1 MKNFLVRLLI
11 TMVAILLIAY
21 LLPRVIWVT
30 GLGSALLAAFLLGLV
45 NTIIRP
51 LLFILTLP
59 LTILTLGLFLL
70 VLNGFMLAL
79 VAFLVPGF
87 FVNGFGGAV
96 IGSLLISLVTWV
108 LSRLLMPKGE

>member
-21 LLPRVIWVT
+21 LLPGVIRVT
-30 GLGSALLAAFLLGLV
+30 GFGSALLAAFLLGLV
-45 NTIIRP
+45 NAFIRP
-51 LLFILTLP
+51 ILFFLTLP

-70 VLNGFMLAL
+70 VLNGLLLAL

-87 FVNGFGGAV
+87 FVNGFIGAV

-108 LSRLLMPKGE
+108 LSRLLMPK